1 VILLKKVKIVI
12 FDSKNYINW
21 LTLSRFDSIIYT
33 IKGEPVMTNYM
44 CSPSYSITIRVEIE
58 NRIGMFAKIAMAI
71 SSAGGDL
78 GAVDI
83 VRAEKGNLIRDI
95 TVNARDSEH
104 EKMIVKAIKTI
115 SGVKVLR
122 SMDRTFTAHEGGKI
136 EVRNK
141 LPVRDRNDLSK
152 VYTPGVARVCMD
164 IHHNPQHAYRYT
176 IKGNSVAVVSDGT
189 AVLGLGDI
197 GPAAA
202 LPVMEGKA
210 MIFKE
215 FGGIDAFP
223 IVLATKDVDEIVN
236 TVKCISPAFG
246 GINLEDISAP
256 RCFEVE
262 TRLRKM
268 LDIPVFHDDQHGTA
282 VVALAALINV
292 SRLLKRDLKKMKV
305 VTVGAGAAGTAITK
319 MLLASGVK
327 DIIVCDRAGTVYS
340 GRKGMDS
347 SKRALAKVTNPRLV
361 RGTISEALKGAD
373 VFIGVSA
380 PNLITAD
387 DIRKMAKNPVVFAL
401 ANPDPEIS
409 PEEAMPLVRIMATGR
424 SDYPNQ
430 INNMLGFPGIFRG
443 LLDVRARGVNE
454 AVKLAAARAI
464 AHSVEASDLHE
475 DYIIPSPFDRKVVDL
490 VADAVADAARKT
502 GLAPK

>member
-1 VILLKKVKIVI
+1 MADACSTE
-12 FDSKNYINW
+12 FS
-21 LTLSRFDSIIYT
+21 
-33 IKGEPVMTNYM
+33 

-58 NRIGMFAKIAMAI
+58 NRIGMFARIATAI

-78 GAVDI
+78 GSVDI
-83 VRAEKGNLIRDI
+83 VRVEKGKIIRDI
-95 TVNARDSEH
+95 TVNARNEEH
-104 EKMIVKAIKTI
+104 EKAIVKAIRTVA
-115 SGVKVLR
+115 GVKVLR
-122 SMDRTFTAHEGGKI
+122 VSDRTFFAHEGGKI
-136 EVRNK
+136 EIRNK

-164 IHHNPQHAYRYT
+164 IYHNREHAYRYT

-197 GPAAA
+197 GPEAA

-215 FGGIDAFP
+215 FANVDAFP
-223 IVLATKDVDEIVN
+223 LVLNTKDVDEIVE
-236 TVKCISPAFG
+236 TVKNIAPAFG

-262 TRLRKM
+262 SRLRKM

-292 SRLLKRDLKKMKV
+292 SRLLKRDLRKFRV
-305 VTVGAGAAGTAITK
+305 VVVGAGAAGTAVTK
-319 MLLASGVK
+319 ILLASGIR
-327 DIIVCDRAGTVYS
+327 DIIVCDKSGTLYAG
-340 GRKGMDS
+340 RRQDMDPP
-347 SKRALAKVTNPRLV
+347 RRVLAKETNPRMV
-361 RGTISEALKGAD
+361 KGSIADAMKGAN

-380 PNLITAD
+380 PNVITAD
-387 DIRKMAKNPVVFAL
+387 DVRTMAKDPVVFAL

-464 AHSVEASDLHE
+464 AHSVEMQDLHE
-475 DYIIPSPFDRKVVDL
+475 DYISPSPFDRR
-490 VADAVADAARKT
+490 VAGIVAAAVSEVAKKT
-502 GLAPK
+502 GLAR